1 MNWLNNLFSNSED
14 VAPWWGIVLSILI
27 VAVIATAIAVA
38 IVFIVKAVR
47 KKNGGKEISSS
58 GWKTRELIFGALCIA
73 TAFVLSYLQF
83 FQMPQGGSITPA
95 SMLPIMLFAY
105 VYGTPKG
112 LIVGFAYGL
121 LQMLQG
127 LYVTP
132 LQSPILQVIQVM
144 MDYGLSFMV
153 LALAGLF
160 KKNLVAGII
169 AGGIGRLFFT
179 TLSGM
184 LFFAMYAEGPSLFIY
199 SFVYNLAYIGPEILI
214 CLVVVLVPA
223 IRKAIESFSRQ
234 NGKQLHGKPINQG
247 S

>member
-1 MNWLNNLFSNSED
+1 MNWLNNLFTDSEG
-14 VAPWWGIVLSILI
+14 VTPWWGIVLSILI
-27 VAVIATAIAVA
+27 VIVIAAAIAVA

-47 KKNGGKEISSS
+47 KKSGEKEISSS
-58 GWKTRELIFGALCIA
+58 GWKTREIIFGALCIA

-105 VYGTPKG
+105 IYGTPKG
-112 LIVGFAYGL
+112 LIVGLAYGL

-127 LYVTP
+127 LYITP
-132 LQSPILQVIQVM
+132 LQSPVLQIIQVI

-160 KKNLVAGII
+160 KKSLVAGII
-169 AGGIGRLFFT
+169 TGGIGRLFFS

-184 LFFAMYAEGPSLFIY
+184 LFFGMYAEGQSLFIY
-199 SFVYNLAYIGPEILI
+199 SFVYNLTYIGPEILI
-214 CLVVVLVPA
+214 CLVVAIVPA

-234 NGKQLHGKPINQG
+234 NVKQLRGKPVNQG